1 MRSLVIVAALAA
13 LSASAIAAEWPTAA
27 LGPKE
32 VWDAATD
39 RAAQTRFIPMQL
51 IVPGAWDGTRRIDL
65 PPAGRHDAEGTTW
78 TGPEE
83 WRHPQTGQTLTVY
96 DRRRT
101 TPREGSVQQKMAVR
115 ADGAAI
121 GRAWD
126 SRFGGLACDG
136 EAKFPLG
143 VWQQGEVRTFDYA
156 CQTTRGTRRRTS
168 RITIEEIDYEYNG
181 VPHSL
186 RFAWRFSD
194 SASGEVFDHRTYIFS
209 PGRGLVSHAR
219 R

>member
-1 MRSLVIVAALAA
+1 MILPTLAA
-13 LSASAIAAEWPTAA
+13 LSASAAEWPAA
-27 LGPKE
+27 TLGPKE

-39 RAAQTRFIPMQL
+39 RVTQTRFIPMQL
-51 IVPGAWDGTRRIDL
+51 IVPGVWDGTQRIDL
-65 PPAGRHDAEGTTW
+65 PPAGGFDAEGTTW
-78 TGPEE
+78 TGPEA
-83 WRHPQTGQTLTVY
+83 WRHPQTGQMLTVY

-115 ADGAAI
+115 TDGTAI

-126 SRFGGLACDG
+126 SRFGGLVCDQ

-143 VWQQGEVRTFDYA
+143 LWKQGEVRTYA
-156 CQTTRGTRRRTS
+156 YICQAARGERRRNS
-168 RITIEEIDYEYNG
+168 RITIEEIDYEYNTI
-181 VPHSL
+181 PHSL
-186 RFAWRFSD
+186 RFAWRYAD
-194 SASGEVFDHRTYIFS
+194 GATGEVLDHRTYIFS